1 MVPSLVR
8 SAQILEEIPPERK
21 SRPAWARCRVFVWG
35 WTKGA
40 GVRIVHYVLNEDN
53 VLNVRDTATLPA
65 IRPPH
70 VNPNTRQ
77 FIERVGV
84 HSEADGLPRIA
95 GRIFGLLLITPGEC
109 SLDDMAETLG
119 VSKAS
124 ISTDARRLEQLGIVV
139 RTSRP
144 GDRRDY
150 YSIGRNALRQSLE
163 HRIRSM
169 RQFQELLRDARSLP
183 DATDE
188 VRDRLDEWDAW
199 YESALEL
206 VETLLDKAPAK
217 PAAAASRRR

>member
-1 MVPSLVR
+1 L
-8 SAQILEEIPPERK
+8 
-21 SRPAWARCRVFVWG
+21 G
-35 WTKGA
+35 WTNGA
-40 GVRIVHYVLNEDN
+40 GVRIVHYVLNDGN
-53 VLNVRDTATLPA
+53 VLNVSDAATLPA
-65 IRPPH
+65 IQSPH

-95 GRIFGLLLITPGEC
+95 GRIFGLLLITPAEC

-206 VETLLDKAPAK
+206 VETLLARAPAK